1 MPNTAIMTSTLR
13 SALRAAA
20 VVALCGA
27 FVAWAPSRA
36 NADSGR
42 LNLHVDLGAGIPIM
56 GYLAPPGN
64 NDLTARLGI
73 GGWLSLDYVV
83 AGPVALEVIGSAGY
97 LLEMADGAPRDP
109 SGDLALG
116 RFGGSMMW
124 MAGAG
129 VRIRLIDPQDGYAN
143 EENGDIAGGFWV
155 SAHVGVHQFDGI
167 QIGLDGALGYDLS
180 IARPFSMGFF
190 VRGYLLFAGDGKP
203 QSVIE
208 RTSDNH
214 TDAALFAGL
223 SFSFELL
230 ARDRVEAEPEPEPEP
245 ELVPTE
251 TDRDGDGI
259 DDVDDQCPD
268 DPEDRDNF
276 QDEDGCPD
284 PDNDNDRVLDVE
296 DRCPMDAEDLD
307 GFEDVDGCP
316 EADNDGDGVVDLED
330 RCPNEA
336 GVIENRGCP
345 DSDRD
350 GDTVVDRRD
359 NCPDEPGS
367 VENHGCQEQQLV
379 VLQDDRIEILDNVYF
394 RTNSHRIERRSYP
407 LLDNIA
413 SVLAAHPEIALLSIE
428 GHTDS
433 RGRPANNLR
442 LSQRRARS
450 VMDYLRRKGI
460 DRARLQ
466 SEGYGQTRPV
476 VPDAVS
482 EEDLARNRRVEFNIV
497 HQEE

>member
-1 MPNTAIMTSTLR
+1 
-13 SALRAAA
+13 
-20 VVALCGA
+20 
-27 FVAWAPSRA
+27 
-36 NADSGR
+36 
-42 LNLHVDLGAGIPIM
+42 M

-64 NDLTARLGI
+64 NDLTARLGV
-73 GGWLSLDYVV
+73 GGWLALDYVV
-83 AGPVALEVIGSAGY
+83 SGPLAIEVIGGMGG
-97 LLEMADGAPRDP
+97 LIEMADSPLRNAANP
-109 SGDLALG
+109 LEG
-116 RFGGSMMW
+116 RFGGSIMW
-124 MAGAG
+124 MAGVG
-129 VRIRLIDPQDGYAN
+129 VRVRLIDPQDGYNN

-155 SAHVGVHQFDGI
+155 SGHIGIHQFDGI
-167 QIGLDGALGYDLS
+167 QLGLDAALGYDLS
-180 IARPFSMGFF
+180 ISRPFSMGFF

-203 QSVIE
+203 ASVLE
-208 RTSDNH
+208 RNSDNH

-230 ARDRVEAEPEPEPEP
+230 ARDRMEVEPEPEPVP
-245 ELVPTE
+245 VPTE

-259 DDVDDQCPD
+259 EDIDDQCPD
-268 DPEDRDNF
+268 DPEDRDGF

-284 PDNDNDRVLDVE
+284 PDNDNDRVLDVD

-307 GFEDVDGCP
+307 GFEDTDGCP

-330 RCPNEA
+330 RCPNVA

-379 VLQDDRIEILDNVYF
+379 VLQEDRIEILDNVYF

-413 SVLAAHPEIALLSIE
+413 AVMRNHPEIGMLSVE

-433 RGRPANNLR
+433 RGRDASNLR
-442 LSQRRARS
+442 LSQRRARA
-450 VMDYLRRKGI
+450 VMDYLRRQGRV
-460 DRARLQ
+460 DRSRLQ
-466 SEGYGQTRPV
+466 SEGYGETRPL

-482 EEDLARNRRVEFNIV
+482 DEDLARNRRVEFNIIS
-497 HQEE
+497 QD